1 MFRLPITQC
10 LAPCRVRVSNV
21 SELCVPEQLSGSE
34 TFHEELDASKNELLV
49 CGKLQA
55 KQSHCSVEVLRLL
68 KASSVSP
75 EHLA

>member
-10 LAPCRVRVSNV
+10 LAPCRVKVSNV
-21 SELCVPEQLSGSE
+21 SELGVPEQFSGSE
-34 TFHEELDASKNELLV
+34 TFNKELDDSKNESLIY
-49 CGKLQA
+49 GKLQA

-68 KASSVSP
+68 KASFVSP